1 MTGKSKVLENS
12 FFYMFSSLLVKAIGF
27 FLLPVY
33 TYFLT
38 PEDYGI
44 TNLVNG
50 FNSVATFI
58 VAFSLYQAVMRFYV
72 DYKNDREKLKRFY
85 GSVTCFVFLSSL
97 VFLLVS
103 IAVNEL
109 IVSLFFEGVD
119 FFPVVLIALVTL
131 CFLSV
136 HSVHQSMLQGMQ
148 KGKKLT
154 LINIV
159 VFLIQVALNLVMI
172 GVLRMG
178 AVGVL
183 LAALIVNVG
192 YMVFMLIDVRRNDLM
207 EFCLDKRLLK
217 EALKYSIPIMPHN
230 LSTHIASFASRI
242 FINREGSLGAVGLY
256 GVAMQFGALVDIVQ
270 VSVNKAFA
278 PWFYDV
284 MNRRDKEAKEEI
296 LEMSRLLLI
305 LYSLVYLVIGLFSQ
319 EVVILM
325 TNEKYTLA
333 WTAIPILVVGYSI
346 KSIYYFYVNILF
358 FHKEAARRIFIATVS
373 GSLADILFAA
383 ILVPLAG
390 MYGAAI
396 AFLIA
401 KVIVVSIVVFMARK
415 YNDIGYRLVDMLK
428 TILPS
433 FLFIGFGLF
442 FSYTRYINE
451 FSMFNLIFKLAV
463 LGAYILFIY
472 LTNIR
477 IFRGLGKR
485 LLVLRRK
492 HIRGTG
498 KD

>member
-325 TNEKYTLA
+325 TNENYTLA

-415 YNDIGYRLVDMLK
+415 YNDIGFRIGGMLR

-433 FLFIGFGLF
+433 FAFMSIGLF
-442 FSYTRYINE
+442 FSYTKYTE
-451 FSMFNLIFKLAV
+451 EFNLQNLLYKLAV
-463 LGAYILFIY
+463 LCLY
-472 LTNIR
+472 LLIIR
-477 IFRGLGKR
+477 IKYRKFLKKYMVR
-485 LLVLRRK
+485 LKNKSFFGRAG
-492 HIRGTG
+492 H
-498 KD
+498 

>member
-1 MTGKSKVLENS
+1 
-12 FFYMFSSLLVKAIGF
+12 
-27 FLLPVY
+27 
-33 TYFLT
+33 
-38 PEDYGI
+38 
-44 TNLVNG
+44 
-50 FNSVATFI
+50 
-58 VAFSLYQAVMRFYV
+58 
-72 DYKNDREKLKRFY
+72 
-85 GSVTCFVFLSSL
+85 
-97 VFLLVS
+97 
-103 IAVNEL
+103 
-109 IVSLFFEGVD
+109 
-119 FFPVVLIALVTL
+119 
-131 CFLSV
+131 
-136 HSVHQSMLQGMQ
+136 MLQGMQ

-373 GSLADILFAA
+373 GSLADILLAA

-390 MYGAAI
+390 MYGAAV

-415 YNDIGYRLVDMLK
+415 YNDIGFRIGGMLR

-433 FLFIGFGLF
+433 FAFMSIGLF
-442 FSYTRYINE
+442 FSYTKYTE
-451 FSMFNLIFKLAV
+451 EFNLQNLLYKLAV
-463 LGAYILFIY
+463 LCLY
-472 LTNIR
+472 LLIIR
-477 IFRGLGKR
+477 IKYRKFLKR
-485 LLVLRRK
+485 YMVRLKNKSFFGRAG
-492 HIRGTG
+492 H
-498 KD
+498 